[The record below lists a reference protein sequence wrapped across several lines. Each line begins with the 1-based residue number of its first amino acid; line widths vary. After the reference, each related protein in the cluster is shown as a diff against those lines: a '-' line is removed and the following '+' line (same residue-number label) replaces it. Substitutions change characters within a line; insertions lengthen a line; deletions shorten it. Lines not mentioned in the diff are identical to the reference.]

1 VRVLRAGVWS
11 LVVATTPWLLRDVP
25 TWACEAILIASATAS
40 GVLFGLSVG
49 ARHVE
54 RRPPGRAVVGTA
66 VVALSAVAVGLELAL
81 VVR

>member
-1 VRVLRAGVWS
+1 V
-11 LVVATTPWLLRDVP
+11 VVATTPWLLRDVP
-25 TWACEAILIASATAS
+25 TWACEAILIASAAAS

-49 ARHVE
+49 RHVE
-54 RRPPGRAVVGTA
+54 RRPPGCAVVGTA